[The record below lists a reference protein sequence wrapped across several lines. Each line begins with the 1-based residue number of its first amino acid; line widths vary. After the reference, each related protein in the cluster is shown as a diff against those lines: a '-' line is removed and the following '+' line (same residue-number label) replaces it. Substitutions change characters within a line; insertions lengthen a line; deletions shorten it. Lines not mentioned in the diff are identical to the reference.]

1 MPQVSVIPAKI
12 RPAPTK
18 ADSPMNAGWTN
29 QPSTAPSSTSDPAA
43 MRTCRSSEMAFLPRT
58 TGRPASTQAI
68 VPPST
73 LTTFEKPAL
82 RNFSHA
88 CWPRLPERQ
97 MTYSG
102 SLAEP
107 LRACINAAAIE
118 LIQWDVAC
126 DLDVDLPILDGRA
139 HVDEVDLLA
148 FLAEFGKFLW
158 VEMLV
163 VLMIFSSVESWLARI
178 ADMHICPDITIYCR
192 KKTHSLLPPNRA
204 SMQVMM
210 FARWVSTIW

>member
-1 MPQVSVIPAKI
+1 MPQVSVIPAKTS
-12 RPAPTK
+12 PAPTK
-18 ADSPMNAGWTN
+18 ADSPMKAGWTN

-58 TGRPASTQAI
+58 TGRPASTQAS

-107 LRACINAAAIE
+107 LRACITP
-118 LIQWDVAC
+118 
-126 DLDVDLPILDGRA
+126 LDRVGPAGRCERFR
-139 HVDEVDLLA
+139 H
-148 FLAEFGKFLW
+148 GP
-158 VEMLV
+158 
-163 VLMIFSSVESWLARI
+163 
-178 ADMHICPDITIYCR
+178 PDIR
-192 KKTHSLLPPNRA
+192 RA
-204 SMQVMM
+204 C
-210 FARWVSTIW
+210 ARR